1 MVSYGRGTPV
11 EFGVYGLAHLLD
23 EQQDLEGVRD
33 RQHLQAG
40 CLGSS
45 GFRPSNRVTSL
56 LKSIYKFW
64 VEMVRFLI
72 KKSQRFTFSVYVPS
86 IFI

>member
-1 MVSYGRGTPV
+1 VVSYGRGTPV
-11 EFGVYGLAHLLD
+11 EFEVYRSAYLLA
-23 EQQDLEGVRD
+23 EQQDLENVRD
-33 RQHLQAG
+33 RQYLQAG
-40 CLGSS
+40 CLGGS